1 MIALGIDRYTYP
13 QYSWDYGNDLHSL
26 IGKEYDREY
35 IKSEAQRMVE
45 DTLSANTD
53 ITGVEDFEIGI
64 SMDRLTVKFTIL
76 TDYGNEEVEIN
87 V

>member
-1 MIALGIDRYTYP
+1 MNGDSA
-13 QYSWDYGNDLHSL
+13 GNDLHSL